1 MKTIGYGMTDVGKV
15 RQRNED
21 AWLVDNE
28 LGLFVV
34 CDGMGGHA
42 AGEVAAALAVETLA
56 DEIRAHLDALVAAR
70 KGRGALERVRALV
83 ESAIHRASEKVY
95 DEATS
100 DRSKAGMGCTLTCL
114 VVAGSH
120 AVVGH
125 VGDTRLYMV
134 RDGRVHRLTR
144 DHTVAAELARSGI
157 ITAAQARNHPFSSTL
172 SRSIGAHDAVQVD
185 TLVIDVLLGD
195 RFLLCSD
202 GLTRYLDEDT
212 RLSKPMEA
220 VDLAQIPRQLL
231 SLANQ
236 AGGEDNIT
244 AIVTESFAELPERV
258 RLQEQRT
265 SHQRR
270 QEALE
275 KVYLFESMPLV
286 RVSRILDAC
295 SEEFYEDGE
304 EIVGQGQPN
313 DSMWVV
319 VDGDVSVVRDGTK
332 VGKLTAGTHV
342 GSDTLFR
349 RRLARSSLVADGA
362 VRLVRLTREAFLGLV
377 RTRPQLG
384 VALMGRLGRRLGREN
399 ERLVRQLAGEP
410 EEPAPSTGSLPF

>member
-1 MKTIGYGMTDVGKV
+1 MKTIGFGMTDVGKV

-21 AWLVDNE
+21 TWLADNA

-42 AGEVAAALAVETLA
+42 AGDVAAALAVETLA
-56 DEIRAHLDALVAAR
+56 AEIRAHEDLLRAAK
-70 KGRGALERVRALV
+70 KGRGALERVRTLV
-83 ESAIHRASEKVY
+83 ESAFQRASEKVY

-100 DRSKAGMGCTLTCL
+100 DRSRAGMGCTLTCL

-134 RDGRVHRLTR
+134 RDGRVHRLTL
-144 DHTVAAELARSGI
+144 DHTVAAELACAEI
-157 ITAAQARNHPFSSTL
+157 ITA
-172 SRSIGAHDAVQVD
+172 
-185 TLVIDVLLGD
+185 
-195 RFLLCSD
+195 
-202 GLTRYLDEDT
+202 E
-212 RLSKPMEA
+212 
-220 VDLAQIPRQLL
+220 LAQIPRQLL
-231 SLANQ
+231 SHANQ

-244 AIVTESFAELPERV
+244 ALVTESVADPSESAHLRD
-258 RLQEQRT
+258 QRT

-270 QEALE
+270 QQALE
-275 KVYLFESMPLV
+275 KVYLFESMPLA

-295 SEEFYEDGE
+295 SEELYDDGE

-319 VDGDVSVVRDGTK
+319 VDGDVSVVQDGQE
-332 VGKLTAGTHV
+332 VGKLTSGMHV

-349 RRLARSSLVADGA
+349 RRLARSSLVAEGPA
-362 VRLVRLTREAFLGLV
+362 RFLRLAREDFLGLV
-377 RTRPQLG
+377 RTHPRMG
-384 VALMGRLGRRLGREN
+384 IALMERLGRRLGREN
-399 ERLVRQLAGEP
+399 ERLVQRLAGEP
-410 EEPAPSTGSLPF
+410 GEHAAGTGSLPF

>member
-1 MKTIGYGMTDVGKV
+1 M
-15 RQRNED
+15 
-21 AWLVDNE
+21 DNA

-42 AGEVAAALAVETLA
+42 AGHVAAALAVETLA
-56 DEIRAHLDALVAAR
+56 AEIRAHEDTLRAAM
-70 KGRGALERVRALV
+70 KGRGALERARALV

-134 RDGRVHRLTR
+134 RDGHVHRLTL

-157 ITAAQARNHPFSSTL
+157 ITSEMARNHPFSSTL
-172 SRSIGAHDAVQVD
+172 SRAVGSQAAVQVD
-185 TLVIDVLLGD
+185 TLVLDVLLGD

-202 GLTRYLDEDT
+202 GLTRYIDEDT
-212 RLSKPMEA
+212 WLSGPMEA
-220 VDLAQIPRQLL
+220 SDLAQIPHQLL
-231 SLANQ
+231 SFANQ
-236 AGGEDNIT
+236 AGGEDSIT
-244 AIVTESFAELPERV
+244 AVVTESVAERPERV
-258 RLQEQRT
+258 HLQEQRLA
-265 SHQRR
+265 HQHR
-270 QEALE
+270 QDALD
-275 KVYLFESMPLV
+275 KVYLFESMPLA

-295 SEEFYEDGE
+295 SEELYEDGE

-313 DSMWVV
+313 DSLWVV
-319 VDGDVSVVRDGTK
+319 VDGDVSVVQDGQE
-332 VGKLTAGTHV
+332 VGKLTAGMHV

-349 RRLARSSLVADGA
+349 RRPARASLVAEGPA
-362 VRLVRLTREAFLGLV
+362 QLVRLAREDFLSLV
-377 RTRPQLG
+377 RTRPRMG
-384 VALMGRLGRRLGREN
+384 IALMERLGRRIGRDN

-410 EEPAPSTGSLPF
+410 VEAVSRTGTGGF